1 MVEALVLVPV
11 SEIYVINKCK
21 LFFFLQKPIKNCAN
35 HLRLSEKNDSKG
47 HVI

>member
-21 LFFFLQKPIKNCAN
+21 LFFLQKPIKNCAN
-35 HLRLSEKNDSKG
+35 HLRLSKKNDSKG
-47 HVI
+47 HVS